1 MKLIIDGYNKTLRK
15 KDNQIVVMEKD
26 NEIYRI
32 SANKVSD
39 ITIMAKGHITFDA
52 LNLMA
57 KNNIKLIS
65 INYFGQINYILESP
79 NQNNIVLKKLQY
91 QASENHKGLLIS
103 KEFIKSKMKNQKS
116 TIKTLNK
123 NKKIKEVKIIEN
135 KIKQNIKDFKNF
147 KITLN
152 DNIFTS
158 KNKIMGFEGI
168 ASVNYWE
175 AVSLL
180 LPDEINFKNRNQKPE
195 NDVVNS
201 MLNYGYAILASEIA
215 KNIVTLGLDPYCG
228 LLHADL
234 KRRQSLIFDL
244 IEEFRQQI
252 VDKTVF
258 KLINTNQINETNI
271 DKRNNSLKLESRK
284 LLAGEIMAKIH
295 SDLTFENEKV
305 TYAKIIENQT
315 KKLVKSLLNNTEYSG
330 FYLNW

>member
-57 KNNIKLIS
+57 KNSIKLIS

-103 KEFIKSKMKNQKS
+103 KEFITSKMKNQKS

-135 KIKQNIKDFKNF
+135 KIKQNIKD
-147 KITLN
+147 
-152 DNIFTS
+152 
-158 KNKIMGFEGI
+158 
-168 ASVNYWE
+168 
-175 AVSLL
+175 
-180 LPDEINFKNRNQKPE
+180 FKNRNQKPE

>member
-1 MKLIIDGYNKTLRK
+1 MKLIIDGYNKIIRK
-15 KDNQIVVMEKD
+15 NDNQLVVMEKD
-26 NEIYRI
+26 EEIYRI
-32 SANKVSD
+32 SANKISD
-39 ITIMAKGHITFDA
+39 ITIMCKGHVTFDA
-52 LNLMA
+52 LNLIA

-79 NQNNIVLKKLQY
+79 NQNDVNLKKAQY
-91 QASENHKGLLIS
+91 KASENQQGLLIS

-123 NKKIKEVKIIEN
+123 NKKINEVKLIEN
-135 KIKQNIKDFKNF
+135 TIKQIIKDFKNF
-147 KITLN
+147 KIISE
-152 DNIFTS
+152 DEIYVV

-168 ASVNYWE
+168 TSVNYWKG
-175 AVSLL
+175 VSLL
-180 LPDEINFKNRNQKPE
+180 LPEDINFKNRNQKPK

-215 KNIVTLGLDPYCG
+215 KNIVIHGLDPYCG
-228 LLHADL
+228 FLHSDL

-258 KLINTNQINETNI
+258 KLVNNNQIDETDI

-284 LLAGEIMAKIH
+284 LLASEIMAKIR
-295 SDLTFENEKV
+295 SELTFDNEKV
-305 TYAKIIENQT
+305 SYAKIIERQVNN
-315 KKLVKSLLNNTEYSG
+315 LVKTLVNDEKYIG

>member
-26 NEIYRI
+26 KEIYRI

-57 KNNIKLIS
+57 RNNIKLIS

-79 NQNNIVLKKLQY
+79 NQENVNLKKIQY
-91 QASENHKGLLIS
+91 QASENYKGLLIS

-123 NKKIKEVKIIEN
+123 NKKLKEVKIIEN
-135 KIKQNIKDFKNF
+135 KIKQNIKDFENF
-147 KITLN
+147 KITPS
-152 DNIFTS
+152 DDVFTS
-158 KNKIMGFEGI
+158 KNK
-168 ASVNYWE
+168 
-175 AVSLL
+175 
-180 LPDEINFKNRNQKPE
+180 K
-195 NDVVNS
+195 
-201 MLNYGYAILASEIA
+201 
-215 KNIVTLGLDPYCG
+215 
-228 LLHADL
+228 
-234 KRRQSLIFDL
+234 
-244 IEEFRQQI
+244 I

-305 TYAKIIENQT
+305 TYANIIENQT
-315 KKLVKSLLNNTEYSG
+315 KKLVKSLLNNNDYTG

>member
-1 MKLIIDGYNKTLRK
+1 
-15 KDNQIVVMEKD
+15 
-26 NEIYRI
+26 
-32 SANKVSD
+32 
-39 ITIMAKGHITFDA
+39 
-52 LNLMA
+52 
-57 KNNIKLIS
+57 
-65 INYFGQINYILESP
+65 
-79 NQNNIVLKKLQY
+79 
-91 QASENHKGLLIS
+91 
-103 KEFIKSKMKNQKS
+103 MKNQKS

-215 KNIVTLGLDPYCG
+215 KNIVTLGLDLYCG

>member
-1 MKLIIDGYNKTLRK
+1 MKLIIDGYNNTLRK

-26 NEIYRI
+26 NELYRI

-65 INYFGQINYILESP
+65 INYFGQINCILESP

-103 KEFIKSKMKNQKS
+103 KEFITSKMKNQKS

-135 KIKQNIKDFKNF
+135 KIKQNIKNFKNF

-168 ASVNYWE
+168 A
-175 AVSLL
+175 
-180 LPDEINFKNRNQKPE
+180 
-195 NDVVNS
+195 
-201 MLNYGYAILASEIA
+201 
-215 KNIVTLGLDPYCG
+215 C
-228 LLHADL
+228 
-234 KRRQSLIFDL
+234 
-244 IEEFRQQI
+244 
-252 VDKTVF
+252 
-258 KLINTNQINETNI
+258 
-271 DKRNNSLKLESRK
+271 
-284 LLAGEIMAKIH
+284 
-295 SDLTFENEKV
+295 
-305 TYAKIIENQT
+305 
-315 KKLVKSLLNNTEYSG
+315 
-330 FYLNW
+330 

>member
-1 MKLIIDGYNKTLRK
+1 
-15 KDNQIVVMEKD
+15 
-26 NEIYRI
+26 
-32 SANKVSD
+32 
-39 ITIMAKGHITFDA
+39 
-52 LNLMA
+52 
-57 KNNIKLIS
+57 
-65 INYFGQINYILESP
+65 
-79 NQNNIVLKKLQY
+79 
-91 QASENHKGLLIS
+91 
-103 KEFIKSKMKNQKS
+103 MKNQKS

-252 VDKTVF
+252 VDKTVLT
-258 KLINTNQINETNI
+258 LINTKQVTTN
-271 DKRNNSLKLESRK
+271 DYDQTSNMLTLDARK
-284 LLAGEIMAKIH
+284 LIISNIMNKIN
-295 SDLTFENEKV
+295 SQITYKKEKT
-305 TYAKIIENQT
+305 TYANIIEKQ
-315 KKLVKSLLNNTEYSG
+315 VKGIKNYLIKGTPYDG
-330 FYLNW
+330 FYLRW

>member
-1 MKLIIDGYNKTLRK
+1 MKLIIDGYNKIIRK
-15 KDNQIVVMEKD
+15 NDNQLVVMEKD
-26 NEIYRI
+26 EEIYRI
-32 SANKVSD
+32 SANKISD
-39 ITIMAKGHITFDA
+39 ITIMCKGHVTFDA
-52 LNLMA
+52 LNLIA

-79 NQNNIVLKKLQY
+79 NQNNVNLKKAQY
-91 QASENHKGLLIS
+91 QASENQQGLLIS
-103 KEFIKSKMKNQKS
+103 KEFITSKMKNQKS

-123 NKKIKEVKIIEN
+123 NKKINEVKLIEN
-135 KIKQNIKDFKNF
+135 TIKQIIKDFKNF
-147 KITLN
+147 KIISE
-152 DNIFTS
+152 DEIYVV

-168 ASVNYWE
+168 TSVNYWKG
-175 AVSLL
+175 VSLL
-180 LPDEINFKNRNQKPE
+180 LPEDINFKNRNQKPK

-215 KNIVTLGLDPYCG
+215 KNIVIHGLDPYCG
-228 LLHADL
+228 FLHSDL

-258 KLINTNQINETNI
+258 KLVNNNQIDETDI

-284 LLAGEIMAKIH
+284 LLASEIMVKIR
-295 SDLTFENEKV
+295 SELTFDNEKV
-305 TYAKIIENQT
+305 SYAKIIERQVNN
-315 KKLVKSLLNNTEYSG
+315 LVKTLVNDEKYIG

>member
-1 MKLIIDGYNKTLRK
+1 MKLIIDGYNKIIRK
-15 KDNQIVVMEKD
+15 NDNQLVVMEKD
-26 NEIYRI
+26 EEIYRI
-32 SANKVSD
+32 SANKISD
-39 ITIMAKGHITFDA
+39 ITIMCKGHVTFDA
-52 LNLMA
+52 LNLIA

-79 NQNNIVLKKLQY
+79 NQNNVNLKKAQY
-91 QASENHKGLLIS
+91 QASENQQGLLIS
-103 KEFIKSKMKNQKS
+103 KEFITSKMKNQKS

-123 NKKIKEVKIIEN
+123 NKKINEVKLIEN
-135 KIKQNIKDFKNF
+135 TIKQIIKDFKNF
-147 KITLN
+147 KIISE
-152 DNIFTS
+152 DEIYVV

-168 ASVNYWE
+168 TSVNYWKG
-175 AVSLL
+175 VSLL
-180 LPDEINFKNRNQKPE
+180 LPEDINFKNRNQKPK

-215 KNIVTLGLDPYCG
+215 KNIVIHGLDPYCG
-228 LLHADL
+228 FLHSDL

-258 KLINTNQINETNI
+258 KLVNNNQIDETDI

-284 LLAGEIMAKIH
+284 LLASEIMAKIH
-295 SDLTFENEKV
+295 SELTFDNEKV
-305 TYAKIIENQT
+305 SYAKIIERQVNN
-315 KKLVKSLLNNTEYSG
+315 LVKTLVNDEKYIG

>member
-26 NEIYRI
+26 SEIYRI

-103 KEFIKSKMKNQKS
+103 KEFI
-116 TIKTLNK
+116 TLNK

-180 LPDEINFKNRNQKPE
+180 LPDEINFKKRNQKLE

-315 KKLVKSLLNNTEYSG
+315 KKLVKSLLNNTEYNG

>member
-57 KNNIKLIS
+57 RNNIKLIS

-79 NQNNIVLKKLQY
+79 NQENVNLKKIQY
-91 QASENHKGLLIS
+91 QASENYKGLLIS

-123 NKKIKEVKIIEN
+123 NKKLKEVKIIEN
-135 KIKQNIKDFKNF
+135 KIKQNIKDFENF
-147 KITLN
+147 KITPS
-152 DNIFTS
+152 DDVFTS

-168 ASVNYWE
+168 TSVNYWE

-234 KRRQSLIFDL
+234 KRRQNLIFDL

-284 LLAGEIMAKIH
+284 LLAGEIMVKIH

-305 TYAKIIENQT
+305 TYANIIENQT
-315 KKLVKSLLNNTEYSG
+315 KKLVKSLLNNNDYTG

>member
-103 KEFIKSKMKNQKS
+103 KEFITSKMKNQKS

-152 DNIFTS
+152 DNI
-158 KNKIMGFEGI
+158 
-168 ASVNYWE
+168 
-175 AVSLL
+175 L
-180 LPDEINFKNRNQKPE
+180 
-195 NDVVNS
+195 
-201 MLNYGYAILASEIA
+201 
-215 KNIVTLGLDPYCG
+215 
-228 LLHADL
+228 
-234 KRRQSLIFDL
+234 
-244 IEEFRQQI
+244 
-252 VDKTVF
+252 VF

-295 SDLTFENEKV
+295 NDLTFENEKV

>member
-103 KEFIKSKMKNQKS
+103 KEFITSKMKNQKS

-123 NKKIKEVKIIEN
+123 NKKIK
-135 KIKQNIKDFKNF
+135 
-147 KITLN
+147 
-152 DNIFTS
+152 
-158 KNKIMGFEGI
+158 
-168 ASVNYWE
+168 
-175 AVSLL
+175 
-180 LPDEINFKNRNQKPE
+180 NQKM
-195 NDVVNS
+195 
-201 MLNYGYAILASEIA
+201 ML
-215 KNIVTLGLDPYCG
+215 
-228 LLHADL
+228 
-234 KRRQSLIFDL
+234 
-244 IEEFRQQI
+244 
-252 VDKTVF
+252 
-258 KLINTNQINETNI
+258 
-271 DKRNNSLKLESRK
+271 
-284 LLAGEIMAKIH
+284 
-295 SDLTFENEKV
+295 
-305 TYAKIIENQT
+305 
-315 KKLVKSLLNNTEYSG
+315 
-330 FYLNW
+330 

>member
-103 KEFIKSKMKNQKS
+103 KEFITSKMKNQKS

-234 KRRQSLIFDL
+234 KRRQSLIFD
-244 IEEFRQQI
+244 
-252 VDKTVF
+252 
-258 KLINTNQINETNI
+258 
-271 DKRNNSLKLESRK
+271 
-284 LLAGEIMAKIH
+284 
-295 SDLTFENEKV
+295 
-305 TYAKIIENQT
+305 II
-315 KKLVKSLLNNTEYSG
+315 Y
-330 FYLNW
+330 

>member
-1 MKLIIDGYNKTLRK
+1 M
-15 KDNQIVVMEKD
+15 QFIVV
-26 NEIYRI
+26 
-32 SANKVSD
+32 
-39 ITIMAKGHITFDA
+39 
-52 LNLMA
+52 
-57 KNNIKLIS
+57 
-65 INYFGQINYILESP
+65 
-79 NQNNIVLKKLQY
+79 
-91 QASENHKGLLIS
+91 
-103 KEFIKSKMKNQKS
+103 
-116 TIKTLNK
+116 
-123 NKKIKEVKIIEN
+123 EN

-284 LLAGEIMAKIH
+284 LLTGEIMAKIH

-315 KKLVKSLLNNTEYSG
+315 KKSISYTKETKQKFKLFSCFCIFFVCLIFQRIFWFISFISFSFPFLYFFVLFFLLQKNKIFNID
-330 FYLNW
+330 LQI

>member
-103 KEFIKSKMKNQKS
+103 KEFITSKMKNQKS

-180 LPDEINFKNRNQKPE
+180 LPDEINFKKRNQKPE

-228 LLHADL
+228 LLHAD
-234 KRRQSLIFDL
+234 F
-244 IEEFRQQI
+244 

-315 KKLVKSLLNNTEYSG
+315 KKLVKSLLNNTEYNG

>member
-1 MKLIIDGYNKTLRK
+1 
-15 KDNQIVVMEKD
+15 
-26 NEIYRI
+26 
-32 SANKVSD
+32 
-39 ITIMAKGHITFDA
+39 
-52 LNLMA
+52 
-57 KNNIKLIS
+57 
-65 INYFGQINYILESP
+65 
-79 NQNNIVLKKLQY
+79 
-91 QASENHKGLLIS
+91 
-103 KEFIKSKMKNQKS
+103 
-116 TIKTLNK
+116 
-123 NKKIKEVKIIEN
+123 
-135 KIKQNIKDFKNF
+135 
-147 KITLN
+147 
-152 DNIFTS
+152 
-158 KNKIMGFEGI
+158 MGFEGI

-180 LPDEINFKNRNQKPE
+180 LPDEINFKKRNQKPE

>member
-1 MKLIIDGYNKTLRK
+1 
-15 KDNQIVVMEKD
+15 MEKD

-103 KEFIKSKMKNQKS
+103 KEFIKS

-168 ASVNYWE
+168 AS
-175 AVSLL
+175 
-180 LPDEINFKNRNQKPE
+180 
-195 NDVVNS
+195 
-201 MLNYGYAILASEIA
+201 
-215 KNIVTLGLDPYCG
+215 
-228 LLHADL
+228 
-234 KRRQSLIFDL
+234 LITGK
-244 IEEFRQQI
+244 Q
-252 VDKTVF
+252 
-258 KLINTNQINETNI
+258 
-271 DKRNNSLKLESRK
+271 
-284 LLAGEIMAKIH
+284 
-295 SDLTFENEKV
+295 
-305 TYAKIIENQT
+305 
-315 KKLVKSLLNNTEYSG
+315 
-330 FYLNW
+330 

>member
-57 KNNIKLIS
+57 RNNIKLIS

-79 NQNNIVLKKLQY
+79 NQENVNLKKIQY
-91 QASENHKGLLIS
+91 QASENYKGLLIS

-168 ASVNYWE
+168 A
-175 AVSLL
+175 
-180 LPDEINFKNRNQKPE
+180 
-195 NDVVNS
+195 
-201 MLNYGYAILASEIA
+201 
-215 KNIVTLGLDPYCG
+215 C
-228 LLHADL
+228 
-234 KRRQSLIFDL
+234 
-244 IEEFRQQI
+244 
-252 VDKTVF
+252 
-258 KLINTNQINETNI
+258 
-271 DKRNNSLKLESRK
+271 
-284 LLAGEIMAKIH
+284 
-295 SDLTFENEKV
+295 
-305 TYAKIIENQT
+305 
-315 KKLVKSLLNNTEYSG
+315 
-330 FYLNW
+330 

>member
-1 MKLIIDGYNKTLRK
+1 MGL
-15 KDNQIVVMEKD
+15 QI
-26 NEIYRI
+26 
-32 SANKVSD
+32 S
-39 ITIMAKGHITFDA
+39 
-52 LNLMA
+52 
-57 KNNIKLIS
+57 
-65 INYFGQINYILESP
+65 
-79 NQNNIVLKKLQY
+79 NNIVLKKLQY

-103 KEFIKSKMKNQKS
+103 KEFITSKMKNQKS

-152 DNIFTS
+152 DNIVTS

-315 KKLVKSLLNNTEYSG
+315 KKLVKSLLNNTEYNG